1 MTGQMKLHIGG
12 QQAHPDWKIFDIEKR
27 PEVDFVG
34 DAGDLGQFEDD
45 SIDAIYSSHVLE
57 HFHHSIYNEMVFTL
71 AEWHRVLKKG
81 GELLISVP
89 DLQALCWLY
98 SGPHIDTLSRIDL
111 MRIIFGGQSNQYDVH
126 KAGFD
131 FGILSLYLAEVG
143 FESCHRVSEFNLFHD
158 NSSYYILNTPI
169 SLNVIATK

>member
-1 MTGQMKLHIGG
+1 MKLHIGG
-12 QQAHPDWKIFDIEKR
+12 QQAHPDWKIFDVENR

-34 DAGDLGQFEDD
+34 DAGDLSQFEDD
-45 SIDAIYSSHVLE
+45 SIDAIYCSHVLE
-57 HFHHSIYNEMVFTL
+57 HFHHSLYNEMVFTL

-98 SGPHIDTLSRIDL
+98 SRPHIDALSRIDL

-131 FGILSLYLAEVG
+131 FDILSLYLAEVG
-143 FESCHRVSEFNLFHD
+143 FERCQRVAEFNLFRD
-158 NSSYYILNTPI
+158 CSSLYVLNMPI